1 MTGVADHVVQ
11 QNVVAIA
18 IVGYQRRQVHLQDP
32 WLQAE
37 NGYSHIQDHMETMI
51 NIEVVVELS

>member
-1 MTGVADHVVQ
+1 MNDESPDSRCTVMTGADHVVQ

-37 NGYSHIQDHMETMI
+37 NGYSHI
-51 NIEVVVELS
+51 